1 MKSKFLYEQKGNK
14 ATCLEPIALTPL
26 LEIRLKS
33 LFHLLLV
40 LRRLARADEEGKQA
54 GKKVKRSQNIIIW
67 KFCKR
72 EIFDSIPHMGRFIT

>member
-54 GKKVKRSQNIIIW
+54 GKKVKRSQNIINM
-67 KFCKR
+67 
-72 EIFDSIPHMGRFIT
+72 EIL